1 MNKQQR
7 QAFLGVLIS
16 SALVLS
22 FVGMLAAVVM
32 PSLKVFAVCAAVS
45 YVADLLLHSARS
57 TTLDRLRDSR
67 FGLTIRFIIRQFL
80 LLGLCGAMADI
91 DSFVIQM
98 TAVGL
103 LLLFALQLAYGALLK
118 HVRKKRQ
125 ELPFT
130 TRGLDMESLGIRR
143 MPHPFLMDKHVRK
156 TLHLDVPLFAGA
168 LGTMATDNWRYVT
181 YGGILSVSA
190 AYLALLVLLP
200 GARNAL
206 ILPSTDE
213 ALDELNEQLAHY
225 RPQVALYFTFAAI
238 SKDFMYQVNMWLESL
253 ESMDLRPIIVLR
265 ERATLRYLDA
275 TSVPVICVPKAEYLA
290 RVEMPELRVCLY
302 PGNAGKNVHMLQRHD
317 VKHVF
322 IGHGDSDKAAS
333 SNRVSKVFD
342 EIWVAGRAGRDRYER
357 IKHAVRPEQIVEVG
371 RPQLM
376 TVNRWTGS
384 VEHDTP
390 TVIYAPTWEGWTDD
404 ACYTSVIPAGEK
416 LIRELLSY
424 KRPLRIIYKPHPLTG
439 SRSPVAAAAHRRVIA
454 LLQEDNARRF
464 GRKVLDSKT
473 AARKLARIDKKLE
486 QLQERG
492 VRSKFPDLTEE
503 ERTVRIRKL
512 REQAGALYWESLP
525 QDAHHVVTERI
536 PSLYDC
542 FNHSDLLIGDMSSVV
557 SDFVASRKPYA
568 IFNLEGLPDDQFRNE
583 QRTAYA
589 SYLLDTDC
597 NGLETALDAMFS
609 LDQDVMAP
617 YREQLKE
624 YLLGT
629 DNPPSAYRFT
639 KAANDLYR
647 RGLRDF
653 PLEYPERP
661 EPPQQ
666 EYARQD
672 YAQQAYP
679 QQAAVQPE
687 QPQFRQPH
695 QPA

>member
-1 MNKQQR
+1 MNKQRR
-7 QAFLGVLIS
+7 QALLGVLIS

-22 FVGMLAAVVM
+22 FVGMMAAVVL
-32 PSLKVFAVCAAVS
+32 PSLKVFAVSAAVS
-45 YVADLLLHSARS
+45 YVADLLLHSAQS
-57 TTLDRLRDSR
+57 STLDRLRDSR
-67 FGLTIRFIIRQFL
+67 FGLTIRFLIRQFL

-103 LLLFALQLAYGALLK
+103 LLLFALQLAYGAVLK
-118 HVRKKRQ
+118 HVRKKRA
-125 ELPFT
+125 ELPYT

-143 MPHPFLMDKHVRK
+143 MPHPFLMNKHVRK

-168 LGTMATDNWRYVT
+168 LGTMATDNWRFVT

-190 AYLALLVLLP
+190 GYIALLVLLP

-206 ILPSTDE
+206 ILPSADT
-213 ALDELNEQLAHY
+213 AIDELNHELARY

-238 SKDFMYQVNMWLESL
+238 SRDFMYQVNMWLESL
-253 ESMDLRPIIVLR
+253 EAMDLRPIIVLR

-357 IKHAVRPEQIVEVG
+357 IKHAVRHDQIVEVG

-376 TVNRWTGS
+376 SLHRWTGQTS
-384 VEHDTP
+384 QPVP

-416 LIRELLSY
+416 LIETLLAHE
-424 KRPLRIIYKPHPLTG
+424 RRLRIIYKPHPLTG
-439 SRSPVAAAAHRRVIA
+439 SRSAAAGAAHRRIIA
-454 LLQEDNARRF
+454 LLEEDNARRF
-464 GRKVLDSKT
+464 GRSSSDART
-473 AARKLARIDKKLE
+473 AARKLARIDKRIADLS
-486 QLQERG
+486 ERG
-492 VRSKFPDLTEE
+492 VRSPYPDLTEA
-503 ERTVRIRKL
+503 ERTARIR
-512 REQAGALYWESLP
+512 RSRNQAGDLYWSAVPDE
-525 QDAHHVVTERI
+525 AHHVVLDRI
-536 PSLYDC
+536 PTLNDC

-557 SDFVASRKPYA
+557 SDFVATRKPYA

-589 SYLLDTDC
+589 SYLLDLDC
-597 NGLETALDAMFS
+597 NGLAEALDAM
-609 LDQDVMAP
+609 LHPERDTMAA

-624 YLLGT
+624 YLLGP
-629 DNPPSAYRFT
+629 DYPPSVVRFNA
-639 KAANDLYR
+639 AANDLYR
-647 RGLRDF
+647 RGVGDF
-653 PLEYPERP
+653 PIEYPE
-661 EPPQQ
+661 Q
-666 EYARQD
+666 
-672 YAQQAYP
+672 AQILA
-679 QQAAVQPE
+679 
-687 QPQFRQPH
+687 
-695 QPA
+695 